1 MFFQGQGSVTI
12 KRTDG
17 DPVTVFTEPVYEKP
31 SLKPR
36 MSKYERVLAPMMEH
50 PEQWAKIGEYKTPE
64 SAYQA
69 ALNLR
74 KGTYTIAGEPSDWE
88 FVAEDSEVFARYTP
102 QSKKKARKS

>member
-1 MFFQGQGSVTI
+1 MA
-12 KRTDG
+12 
-17 DPVTVFTEPVYEKP
+17 VFTEPVYEEP

-36 MSKYERVLAPMMEH
+36 MSKYERVLAPLMET

-74 KGTYTIAGEPSDWE
+74 KGTYAIAGEPEDWE
-88 FVAEDSEVFARYTP
+88 FVAEESDVFARYIP
-102 QSKKKARKS
+102 ADKKKARKS